1 MFTLEH
7 FKGNKIYLAK
17 ERERKKNRK
26 EKESQEQIHL
36 SESFICIENK

>member
-17 ERERKKNRK
+17 ERKKKKTKK